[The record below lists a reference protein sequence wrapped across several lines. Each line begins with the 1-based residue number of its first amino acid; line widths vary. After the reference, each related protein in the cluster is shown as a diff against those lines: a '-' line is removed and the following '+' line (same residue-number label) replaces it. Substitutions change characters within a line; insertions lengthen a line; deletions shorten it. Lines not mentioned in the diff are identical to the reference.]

1 MRAERELQ
9 HRVLAQGLHG
19 STGGRIVAPPLLAAY
34 AQLLGALLPV
44 ADTEEQGVVGGSG
57 EHAWARSGVGEG
69 GGTGG
74 WRSRGGWVCGMP
86 RGRGERCVCLVRT
99 GVS

>member
-1 MRAERELQ
+1 MRAERELR

-19 STGGRIVAPPLLAAY
+19 SSGGRIVAPPLLAAY

-74 WRSRGGWVCGMP
+74 WRSRGGWVCGRCP
-86 RGRGERCVCLVRT
+86 GGEVSAVCAWYVQ
-99 GVS
+99 G